1 MAVMR
6 YTIPQGEG
14 GERKRAKYQTYT
26 GEGGKM
32 KIRPMWRGGIE
43 LALSK
48 GNRWDAKGKHRWGR
62 RKGKL
67 EGEGRRDEKAR

>member
-1 MAVMR
+1 
-6 YTIPQGEG
+6 
-14 GERKRAKYQTYT
+14 
-26 GEGGKM
+26 M